1 MSDEKYREK
10 IFTFYRKNK
19 RMPTYTEIMA
29 LAGFKSKNAVFKL
42 VKRLK
47 KSGFVSQDDSG
58 RLVPERIFGE
68 VALLGLVEAGFPSP
82 AEEEL
87 ADRVSLDDYLINRK
101 EATYML
107 RVKGDSMKDAGILE
121 GDLVL
126 VEKTETPRLGEIVI
140 ARVDGDWTI
149 KYLRQG
155 KEGFF
160 LEPANQKYRPIFPTQ
175 ELNIVAV
182 VKAVIRRYAR

>member
-1 MSDEKYREK
+1 MDENHQQK
-10 IFTFYRKNK
+10 ILNFYRKTR
-19 RMPTYTEIMA
+19 RMPTYTEIMR
-29 LAGFKSKNAVFKL
+29 LVGFRSKNAVFKL
-42 VKRLK
+42 VGRLK
-47 KSGFVSQDDSG
+47 KAGFLDQDSSG
-58 RLVPERIFGE
+58 RLIPARIFGE
-68 VALLGLVEAGFPSP
+68 VAVLGVVEAGFPSP

-87 ADRVSLDDYLINRK
+87 VDRVSLDDYLINRK

-126 VEKTETPRLGEIVI
+126 VERNENPRPDEIVI

-149 KYLRQG
+149 KYLRHDRG
-155 KEGFF
+155 SFF
-160 LEPANQKYRPIFPTQ
+160 LEPANKNYRPIFPVE